1 MLDPEALA
9 VFVAVADHG
18 HFQRAADALGIAQS
32 VASKRLQRLE
42 HALGTRLIERGS
54 RTAVVPTRAG
64 ALFLPQARAA
74 LETLARTGRIGM
86 ALARGEAGPLTV
98 GYVFSAAMAGV
109 LPRLITT
116 LAHSLPGIAVMPT
129 LMETPDQ
136 LKALADGR
144 IDLAIVR
151 PRPAWPADCQELA
164 RHREGLLVAMS
175 AASPLAST
183 APLHAA
189 DLAGQTFLTPQFH
202 EEVGLAQT
210 VTALAKAARLP
221 APLIRRTADF
231 ITAASLAAAGQ
242 GVILAPASLARLN
255 LEGLVFRPLADHA
268 GTVDLVTLAGAHV
281 PPQVVAAL
289 KRDPGSSQG

>member
-1 MLDPEALA
+1 MAVLDPDTLA

-42 HALGTRLIERGS
+42 DALGARLIERGS
-54 RTAVVPTRAG
+54 RMAVAPTRAG
-64 ALFLPQARAA
+64 MLFLPQARAA
-74 LETLARTGRIGM
+74 LETLARTQRVGR
-86 ALARGEAGPLTV
+86 ALARGEAGPIQV

-109 LPRLITT
+109 LPRLIAT
-116 LAHSLPGIAVMPT
+116 LAQVLPGVEVMPA

-151 PRPAWPADCQELA
+151 PRPSWPAGCVEVA
-164 RHREGLLVAMS
+164 RQREGLLVAMGETS
-175 AASPLAST
+175 PLAAASPLR
-183 APLHAA
+183 AA

-210 VTALAKAARLP
+210 VAALAKAAGLP
-221 APLIRRTADF
+221 PPPIRRTADF

-242 GVILAPASLARLN
+242 GVILAPASLARLH

-268 GTVDLVTLAGAHV
+268 ATVDLVTLASPQAPPGA
-281 PPQVVAAL
+281 VAAL
-289 KRDPGSSQG
+289 TG